1 MISRLVGLLRKKDE
15 DDCVHV
21 RELSSEYIDEEL
33 DEASVRRISSHLEG
47 CGPCQAFFRTFK
59 ATVEL
64 LRSSRQSGAA
74 PEGFRKR
81 VLDSIRQE
89 SGD

>member
-33 DEASVRRISSHLEG
+33 DEPTVRRISSHLEG
-47 CGPCQAFFRTFK
+47 CGPCQAFFSTFK
-59 ATVEL
+59 ATVDL
-64 LRSSRQSGAA
+64 LRSSRRRGGA

-81 VLDSIRQE
+81 VLDSIRQD
-89 SGD
+89 SAN